1 MTESE
6 VRQKVVSTAIKYL
19 GCNEADGS
27 HRKII
32 DIYNKHYPLV
42 RNYKMTYSDA
52 WCAAFVSVVAII

>member
-6 VRQKVVSTAIKYL
+6 VRQKVVSTAIKYV

-32 DIYNKHYPLV
+32 DIYNKHYPLALCV
-42 RNYKMTYSDA
+42 RIV
-52 WCAAFVSVVAII
+52 VSEAK